1 MLEKPFLVTALIPGQ
16 ETPSLQFIERYNLG
30 WVTLETTAQQE
41 LLAKL
46 ASNPEIMA
54 EKVSSIQVYKAWNR
68 AANQAIRPLIERL
81 LL

>member
-54 EKVSSIQVYKAWNR
+54 EKVSSIQAYKAWNR
-68 AANQAIRPLIERL
+68 EANHAILPLIERL